1 MDSWDY
7 DIPYD
12 GVPARNAGSWF
23 SNTDIMTK
31 LMGLSFLS
39 SFLGMG
45 AADGAG
51 GAGNAAFMNSI
62 RLLVLGALIEGGRR
76 VFRYVSERFK
86 LFRECSII
94 LFICLGTSWVTET
107 AWRQW

>member
-1 MDSWDY
+1 MDGWDY

-12 GVPARNAGSWF
+12 AAPARNGGSWF
-23 SNTDIMTK
+23 SNTDLMTK

-45 AADGAG
+45 AGDAAAG

-62 RLLVLGALIEGGRR
+62 RLLVLGALLEGGRR
-76 VFRYVSERFK
+76 LFRYISERFK
-86 LFRECSII
+86 LFREFSSM
-94 LFICLGTSWVTET
+94 FM
-107 AWRQW
+107 